1 MKSNKTLEP
10 IEINNGKILMV
21 FTKILKIYARMVMK
35 LKIYTLLFNLIKSN
49 TGLIFNFR
57 QYVKVQY

>member
-21 FTKILKIYARMVMK
+21 FTKILKIYARMLMK
-35 LKIYTLLFNLIKSN
+35 LKIYTLLLNLIKSN

-57 QYVKVQY
+57 QYVKVQ

>member
-1 MKSNKTLEP
+1 ML
-10 IEINNGKILMV
+10 
-21 FTKILKIYARMVMK
+21 MK